1 MALSKIITGSL
12 ADSAITTNKIANL
25 GIHSVDIS
33 ADAITADKIGA
44 GAVTSA
50 KLNDNIALP
59 GTDAVTV
66 PKGTEAQRGAGVAGK
81 FRFNTETNGFE
92 GYNGTAWGEVGGGG
106 GATGG
111 GDDAIFYEN
120 GKTITTSYSITANSN
135 AMSAGPI
142 TINSGASVTIP
153 DGSRWVVI

>member
-12 ADSAITTNKIANL
+12 ADNAIHTVKVI
-25 GIHSVDIS
+25 D
-33 ADAITADKIGA
+33 

>member
-1 MALSKIITGSL
+1 MATYSSYKQ
-12 ADSAITTNKIANL
+12 ITTVNIPD
-25 GIHSVDIS
+25 GGVTG
-33 ADAITADKIGA
+33 ADLE
-44 GAVTSA
+44 V
-50 KLNDNIALP
+50 NIALP
-59 GTDAVTV
+59 GTDSVVV